1 MIKPFRHLRAGQDR
15 VSAAEYNRLVDV
27 VTTLSNVHLANSM
40 RTSSGISTR
49 SPFPGIGTSFKIFEV
64 QSAATGDG
72 IYTCYEQTLD
82 STKWADE
89 AGDDKFDDKDSVEID
104 VFNLLENDCVAA
116 YAPALCLYDRLQAR
130 QWMDDE
136 GNKRLVGIPIA
147 PSVRRARTTE
157 AAPAATN
164 LTCNIILNN
173 DVEAGVGEL
182 GYNIEVYCSI
192 VGSANLNAA
201 APRLANDDY
210 LFVQNIQGK
219 WWCVTVFQATEDCD
233 CYSV

>member
-1 MIKPFRHLRAGQDR
+1 MIKPFRHLRSGQDR
-15 VSAAEYNRLVDV
+15 VSDDEYNRLVDV
-27 VTTLSNVHLANSM
+27 VAALSNVHLANSM

-49 SPFPGIGTSFKIFEV
+49 SPFLGIGASFKIFEV
-64 QSAATGDG
+64 QSSTTGDG

-82 STKWADE
+82 STEWADE
-89 AGDDKFDDKDSVEID
+89 NGDDKFDDKDSVEVD
-104 VFNLLENDCVAA
+104 VFNLLENDCVAD
-116 YAPALCLYDRLQAR
+116 YTPALCLYDRLQAR

-136 GNKRLVGIPIA
+136 GNKRWVGIPIA

-173 DVEAGVGEL
+173 DAEAASGL
-182 GYNIEVYCSI
+182 GYNVEVYCVISD
-192 VGSANLNAA
+192 GGNLNSAL
-201 APRLANDDY
+201 PRLANDDY

-219 WWCVTVFQATEDCD
+219 WWCTTVFQGSEDCN
-233 CYSV
+233 CS